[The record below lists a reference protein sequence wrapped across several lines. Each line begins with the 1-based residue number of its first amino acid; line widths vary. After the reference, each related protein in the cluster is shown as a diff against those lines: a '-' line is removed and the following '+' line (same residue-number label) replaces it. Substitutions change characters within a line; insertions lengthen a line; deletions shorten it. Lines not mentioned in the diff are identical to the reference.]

1 MRFCVR
7 AARPCQHWSDR
18 VRMRCLWIQLLAF
31 ASTANTRSPLHSL
44 WVSRHAYCDS
54 SPRTRPSRTAGPT
67 ARRLEF
73 RSHLRIPFN
82 VAQSHRDTRASTALL
97 PSSACRACVSTALWS
112 VCFGE
117 CEGGGAALRRDQWA
131 GTGRVGPGA
140 WSEGFSWHVHSNEVV
155 ARPLASHA
163 CPPFPRLYEE
173 CGVCGARAR
182 AALLG
187 L

>member
-1 MRFCVR
+1 MR
-7 AARPCQHWSDR
+7 
-18 VRMRCLWIQLLAF
+18 MKCLWIQLLAF

-117 CEGGGAALRRDQWA
+117 CERGGAALRRDQWA
-131 GTGRVGPGA
+131 GTGWVGPGA
-140 WSEGFSWHVHSNEVV
+140 WSEDPSWHVHLLHAVV
-155 ARPLASHA
+155 ARFRVPHV
-163 CPPFPRLYEE
+163 RLYTKRK
-173 CGVCGARAR
+173 CDSGSRSSLSAGFHLQSSSYVPRA
-182 AALLG
+182 LV
-187 L
+187 

>member
-18 VRMRCLWIQLLAF
+18 VRMKCLWIQLLAF

-73 RSHLRIPFN
+73 RSHLRIPSTWHN
-82 VAQSHRDTRASTALL
+82 PIVTRAPVRRCYPVLRAVRACPL
-97 PSSACRACVSTALWS
+97 PCGLCVSESVREEARRCAPGPMGRDWSCRAR
-112 VCFGE
+112 GME
-117 CEGGGAALRRDQWA
+117 RRLL
-131 GTGRVGPGA
+131 
-140 WSEGFSWHVHSNEVV
+140 V
-155 ARPLASHA
+155 AR
-163 CPPFPRLYEE
+163 
-173 CGVCGARAR
+173 
-182 AALLG
+182 ALK
-187 L
+187 